1 VSPRGHGL
9 AAEVGAALV
18 VHHRSPPRRC
28 RRLWVARRRGRLRRR
43 DGFALEGE
51 QLAGSALPRLLVR
64 LGLGQGRG
72 SASDGWPRSLPRTWA
87 DSGGLPPH
95 TPAYVALHP
104 GRPRAYPAGTRRTAT
119 TPLEALGGAP
129 SVGACYVCF
138 TRGEAGCGRAGERGW
153 AAAVLRRGN
162 RGLVERAGA
171 VGAAGAPYEPGLLAL
186 RERPLLEA
194 ALGTLSERPEVLL
207 VNATGRDHPRAAGL
221 ALHLGAMLDLPSI
234 GLTDRTLRAEGREP
248 GAERGATSPASL
260 WGVEVARL
268 FRTRAGARP
277 VVIHS
282 RWRTDLDTAT
292 AVVRASTRHA
302 RTPEPPRRA
311 RRRARQARAAA
322 GGRPARLACCRS
334 ARRGP
339 VSASVHACRGAA
351 PAQRFAPPR
360 ARVWKPSPPP
370 ASVGSLPGPTF
381 EGGPGVL
388 SRRRLPRC
396 RRAHGPGFPPC
407 FAGLARRIPLGG
419 RSLLAFHAN
428 VPRAGGSNWRRRP
441 ERPSGLWV

>member
-1 VSPRGHGL
+1 VALRSRGSSSPARVSRG
-9 AAEVGAALV
+9 
-18 VHHRSPPRRC
+18 
-28 RRLWVARRRGRLRRR
+28 
-43 DGFALEGE
+43 
-51 QLAGSALPRLLVR
+51 LLVR

-87 DSGGLPPH
+87 ESGGLPPH

-104 GRPRAYPAGTRRTAT
+104 GRPHAYPAGTRRTAT

-162 RGLVERAGA
+162 RGLVESAVA

-268 FRTRAGARP
+268 FRTRA
-277 VVIHS
+277 
-282 RWRTDLDTAT
+282 
-292 AVVRASTRHA
+292 
-302 RTPEPPRRA
+302 
-311 RRRARQARAAA
+311 
-322 GGRPARLACCRS
+322 
-334 ARRGP
+334 
-339 VSASVHACRGAA
+339 A
-351 PAQRFAPPR
+351 PAQSQSTRAGSPTSTRRPPWCAPRPVTPGRRSRR
-360 ARVWKPSPPP
+360 A
-370 ASVGSLPGPTF
+370 A
-381 EGGPGVL
+381 PGVWPAERGP
-388 SRRRLPRC
+388 RREAGP
-396 RRAHGPGFPPC
+396 HG
-407 FAGLARRIPLGG
+407 
-419 RSLLAFHAN
+419 
-428 VPRAGGSNWRRRP
+428 
-441 ERPSGLWV
+441 